1 MIKSRNI
8 ITSPSGSGL
17 RSGPGSIPYSRPI
30 EDLGLPLQNVPLYF
44 MIVAVPPMD
53 P

>member
-8 ITSPSGSGL
+8 ITSPSG
-17 RSGPGSIPYSRPI
+17 PGSIPYSCPI
-30 EDLGLPLQNVPLYF
+30 DDPGLPLQNVPLYF
-44 MIVAVPPMD
+44 MIVAVPPMH